1 MFDSHAH
8 LNFKDFQGDYK
19 EIIQDCF
26 DREIKVINVGS
37 NLETSKR
44 AVEIA
49 NEYDKGVYA
58 VAGIHPLYADEEEV
72 EEVKSV
78 AKDKKVVAI
87 GEIGLDK
94 KKKKTFEKQKQSFI
108 SQLKI
113 AKELNLPVVIHS
125 RKAHQEVLSVLEDF
139 SVKGVIHC
147 FTGNMTSLKRY
158 LDLGFYVGFNGIIF
172 KLSLDK
178 QIERAPLDRL
188 FLETDCPYLAPL
200 GWEGKNTPLGVIPVA
215 KKVAKLKNVSL
226 EELEKITD
234 KNVNSLL
241 LDK

>member
-8 LNFKDFQGDYK
+8 LNFKDFENDYR
-19 EIIQDCF
+19 EIIKDCF
-26 DREIKVINVGS
+26 DKNIKIINVGA
-37 NLETSKR
+37 NLESSKR
-44 AVEIA
+44 AIEIA
-49 NEYDKGVYA
+49 NEYKKGVYA
-58 VAGIHPLYADEEEV
+58 AVGIHPLHTEDNTLKIKEMAENQ
-72 EEVKSV
+72 KII
-78 AKDKKVVAI
+78 AI

-94 KKKKTFEKQKQSFI
+94 KKEKAFETQKKTFKK
-108 SQLKI
+108 QLKI
-113 AKELNLPVVIHS
+113 AEEFDLPVIIHS
-125 RKAHQEVLSVLEDF
+125 RKAHKEVLDILEKF

-178 QIERAPLDRL
+178 QIKKTPASRI
-188 FLETDCPYLAPL
+188 FLETDCPYLAPPE
-200 GWEGKNTPLGVIPVA
+200 WEEKNTPLAVLEVA
-215 KKVAKLKNVSL
+215 KKVAEVKDIPI

-234 KNVNSLL
+234 ENVQNLL

>member
-8 LNFKDFQGDYK
+8 LNFKDFSEDYK

-26 DREIKVINVGS
+26 DKGIRIINVGS

-49 NEYDKGVYA
+49 NEYEQGVYA
-58 VAGIHPLYADEEEV
+58 ALGIHPLHAEEESP
-72 EEVKSV
+72 EEVKSI
-78 AKDKKVVAI
+78 AKNKNVVAI

-113 AKELNLPVVIHS
+113 AEEFNLPVVIHS
-125 RKAHQEVLSVLEDF
+125 RKAHSEVLDILEDF
-139 SVKGVIHC
+139 SVRGVIHC

-178 QIERAPLDRL
+178 QVERTPIDRI
-188 FLETDCPYLAPL
+188 FLETDCPYLAPPE
-200 GWEGKNTPLGVIPVA
+200 WKGKNTPLGVVSVA
-215 KKVAKLKNVSL
+215 KKVSELKNVSL
-226 EELEKITD
+226 EAIEKVTD
-234 KNVNSLL
+234 KNVKSLF
-241 LDK
+241 KI